1 MVDSML
7 RRVVSLRAL
16 AILVV
21 MATLVT
27 GGCATRP
34 DPREDPEAY
43 AEYVEINDPLE
54 PFNRVV
60 FEFNQAFDTM
70 LLKPL
75 AIFYRDILPP
85 PLTRGIHN
93 TLNNLRSPV
102 ILFNDLLQGR
112 PDRAGT
118 TLARFM
124 VNTTLGVG
132 GVHDAATNL
141 GWERHEADFGQT
153 LAVWGL
159 GEGPY
164 LVLPFLGPS
173 NPRDAVG
180 LGVDSTV
187 LDPLGFINIAVSDP
201 DTALKVFN
209 YSRTGTYAV
218 DRRSRVIDALD
229 DLERTSL
236 DFYAALRSAVRQSRR
251 SFIEESTRT
260 FTSPAPVTT
269 P

>member
-7 RRVVSLRAL
+7 RPLVSLRAL

-34 DPREDPEAY
+34 DPREDPEAF

-60 FEFNQAFDTM
+60 FEFNRAFDTM
-70 LLKPL
+70 LLKPV

-85 PLTRGIHN
+85 PLTHGIDN
-93 TLNNLRSPV
+93 VLANLNSPS
-102 ILFNDLLQGR
+102 ILINDLLQGR
-112 PDRAGT
+112 PDRAGN
-118 TLARFM
+118 TLTRFM
-124 VNTTLGVG
+124 VNSTLGVG
-132 GVHDAATNL
+132 GLHDAAADL
-141 GWERHEADFGQT
+141 GVERHESDFGQT
-153 LAVWGL
+153 LALWGL
-159 GEGPY
+159 DEGPY
-164 LVLPFLGPS
+164 LVLPVFGPS

-180 LGVDSTV
+180 FGVDSTV
-187 LDPLGFINIAVSDP
+187 FDPFSMVSILHSDTP
-201 DTALKVFN
+201 DGLKIFN
-209 YSRTGTYAV
+209 
-218 DRRSRVIDALD
+218 RSRAGTTAVNERAKVIDALE

-251 SFIEESTRT
+251 SFIKESIRDAVQQE
-260 FTSPAPVTT
+260 PLNP
-269 P
+269 